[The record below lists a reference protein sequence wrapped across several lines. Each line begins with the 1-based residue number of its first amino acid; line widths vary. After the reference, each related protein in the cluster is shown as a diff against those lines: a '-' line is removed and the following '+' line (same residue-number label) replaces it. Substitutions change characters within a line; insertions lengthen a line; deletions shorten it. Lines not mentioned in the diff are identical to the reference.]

1 LFEIETYQKK
11 LATRWLGQNLIYH
24 PELDST
30 NTFMKNVDRKEVTH
44 GQICITDFQK
54 KGRGQY
60 ERNWEGGRGEN
71 LTFTIVFTP
80 ADAQRFPVLTLACAR
95 AVVAQIDKT
104 IQQKASIK
112 WPNDVY
118 INQKKVTGILT
129 ESAFNGNSLDRLL
142 VGIGI
147 NMNQVHFSDG
157 VQEKATSL
165 QRVSGE
171 KINREKF
178 LVELL
183 SRIEY
188 EYVLWLKQN
197 TEQLKTINQKMIG
210 YGEWVTLRVDGNIL
224 DNKYKLLGINEEG
237 YLTGISKAG
246 GLKIFSYEQIRVIAN

>member
-1 LFEIETYQKK
+1 
-11 LATRWLGQNLIYH
+11 
-24 PELDST
+24 
-30 NTFMKNVDRKEVTH
+30 MKNLDRKDVAH

-54 KGRGQY
+54 NGRGQY
-60 ERNWEGGRGEN
+60 ERNWEGAIEEN

-80 ADAQRFPVLTLACAR
+80 ANVQRFAVLTLACAR
-95 AVVAQIDKT
+95 AVVAQIEES

-118 INQKKVTGILT
+118 INRKKVTGILT
-129 ESAFNGNSLDRLL
+129 ESVFNGNSFDRLL

-147 NMNQVHFSDG
+147 NMNQAHFTDG

-165 QRVSGE
+165 QQIAGE
-171 KINREKF
+171 KINRERF

-188 EYVLWLKQN
+188 EYARWLKQN

-210 YGEWVTLRVDGNIL
+210 YGEWITFKVNGNIL
-224 DNKYKLLGINEEG
+224 GEKYKLLGINEKG
-237 YLTGISKAG
+237 YLMGISRAG
-246 GLKIFSYEQIRVIAN
+246 DLKIFKHEQIRVITN